1 MKKKGALALLLSL
14 LMLCSTG
21 FIGGF
26 AASAATTPTY
36 RSITTVYDWGP
47 SVSKLIVNLG
57 QTVTSDKV
65 DKDTF
70 TVNVAKTDTVTNA
83 ALTGGPCTVTNA
95 YVSDADGKALF
106 SGGYVTLELQVGPDS
121 AVPAQGN
128 TYALNYAA
136 SGYNHWVDMAFTI
149 SQAKDIAAAS
159 GTITGLTINTRTAA
173 SKPQVDIFNIG
184 SFTNSSD
191 NITLKYASY
200 APAKDSGKN
209 PLIIW
214 LHGAGEGG
222 TDGTLPIAGNKACN
236 FASADIQ
243 SYFGG
248 AYVLAPQCPT
258 MWMQGANNAFG
269 ARDSI
274 YEPALMALIKDYIA
288 KNPDIDTSRI
298 YLGGDSNGGYMTMVL
313 IRDNPGYFAAAM
325 PTCEALKDSII
336 TDDDIKNMI
345 KTPTWL
351 VAAKT
356 DPVVNPSLYEVP
368 TYNRMVSAGATN
380 VHFSF
385 FDKVVDT
392 TGLYTGSYMDK
403 PGSIATTPY
412 EYLGHFSWIYVYNN
426 QCYDTVNGSTTSIM
440 EWLAAQKL
448 PVAAAPATTTPVNPK
463 TGADTQPSALLLIAV
478 ILLPFAA
485 FTLTKKLR
493 SRVFTH

>member
-95 YVSDADGKALF
+95 YVSDVDGKALF
-106 SGGYVTLELQVGPDS
+106 SGSYVTLELQVGPNS
-121 AVPAQGN
+121 ADPAQGN
-128 TYALNYAA
+128 SYALNYDYQPTAEN
-136 SGYNHWVDMAFTI
+136 SYNHWVDMAFTI
-149 SQAKDIAAAS
+149 TQAKDIATGS
-159 GTITGLTINTRTAA
+159 SPITGLTINTRTAA
-173 SKPQVDIFNIG
+173 SKPQLDIFNIG

-191 NITLKYASY
+191 NITMKYASY
-200 APAKDSGKN
+200 SPTKDSGKN

-222 TDGTLPIAGNKACN
+222 SDGTLPIAGNKACN
-236 FASADIQ
+236 FASPEIQ

-258 MWMQGANNAFG
+258 FWAQSAQGPAYNYT
-269 ARDSI
+269 RDSK
-274 YEPALMALIKDYIA
+274 YENALVALIKDYVA

-298 YLGGDSNGGYMTMVL
+298 YLGGDSNGGYMTMVM

-325 PTCEALKDSII
+325 PTCEALKDSLI
-336 TDDDIKNMI
+336 TDDDIKNII

-356 DPVVNPSLYEVP
+356 DPVVVPANYEVP
-368 TYNRMVSAGATN
+368 TYNRMVNAGATN
-380 VHFSF
+380 THFSL

-392 TGLYTGSYMDK
+392 TGLYKDGK
-403 PGSIATTPY
+403 GNPY

-448 PVAAAPATTTPVNPK
+448 PAAAAPATTTPVNPK
-463 TGADTQPSALLLIAV
+463 TGADTQPFALLLIAV